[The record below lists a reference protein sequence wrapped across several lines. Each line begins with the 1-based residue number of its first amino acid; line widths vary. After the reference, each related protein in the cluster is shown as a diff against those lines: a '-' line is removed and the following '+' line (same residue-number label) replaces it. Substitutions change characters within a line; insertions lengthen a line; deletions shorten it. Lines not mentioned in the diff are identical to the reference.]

1 MDDNDVFYDG
11 GVMTDEQII
20 VREQAIKIL
29 YKNFGQDDTIY
40 TCADEWC
47 KKQVTTAG
55 LVNYYKAY
63 YNQIKE
69 SKKVA

>member
-1 MDDNDVFYDG
+1 MGDIDVFYDD
-11 GVMTDEQII
+11 GVMTDEQIA

-29 YKNFGQDDTIY
+29 YKNFGQDDAIY

-47 KKQVTTAG
+47 KKQVTTNG

-63 YNQIKE
+63 YNQLKE

>member
-1 MDDNDVFYDG
+1 MDDNNVFYHE
-11 GVMTDEQII
+11 GVMTDEQIV

-29 YKNFGQDDTIY
+29 YKNFGQDDAIY

-47 KKQVTTAG
+47 KKQVTTNG

-63 YNQIKE
+63 YNQLKE

>member
-1 MDDNDVFYDG
+1 VDDNDVFYDG
-11 GVMTDEQII
+11 GVMTDEQLK
-20 VREQAIKIL
+20 VKEQAIKIL
-29 YKNFGQDDTIY
+29 YKNFGQDDAIY
-40 TCADEWC
+40 TCAEEWS

>member
-11 GVMTDEQII
+11 GVMTDEQIK
-20 VREQAIKIL
+20 VKEQAIKIL

-47 KKQVTTAG
+47 KKQVTTNG

-63 YNQIKE
+63 YNQLKE
-69 SKKVA
+69 SKKIA

>member
-1 MDDNDVFYDG
+1 
-11 GVMTDEQII
+11 MTEEQAL

-40 TCADEWC
+40 TSADEWC
-47 KKQVTTAG
+47 KKQSTTAG
-55 LVNYYKAY
+55 LVSYYKAY

-69 SKKVA
+69 SNKVA

>member
-1 MDDNDVFYDG
+1 MGDIDVFYDE
-11 GVMTDEQII
+11 GVMTDEQIA

-47 KKQVTTAG
+47 KKQVTTNG

-63 YNQIKE
+63 YNQLKE

>member
-1 MDDNDVFYDG
+1 M
-11 GVMTDEQII
+11 EEHQIEL
-20 VREQAIKIL
+20 REQAIKIL

-63 YNQIKE
+63 YNQIK
-69 SKKVA
+69 

>member
-1 MDDNDVFYDG
+1 
-11 GVMTDEQII
+11 MTEEQAL

-29 YKNFGQDDTIY
+29 YKNFGQDDTIS

-47 KKQVTTAG
+47 KKQSTTAG
-55 LVNYYKAY
+55 LVSYYKAY

-69 SKKVA
+69 SNKVA

>member
-1 MDDNDVFYDG
+1 MGDIDVFYDE
-11 GVMTDEQII
+11 GVMTDEQIS

-29 YKNFGQDDTIY
+29 YKNFGQDDAIY

-47 KKQVTTAG
+47 KKQVTTNG

-63 YNQIKE
+63 YNQLKE
-69 SKKVA
+69 SKKIA

>member
-1 MDDNDVFYDG
+1 MGDNNVFYDE
-11 GVMTDEQII
+11 GVMTDEQIK
-20 VREQAIKIL
+20 VKEQAIKIL

-40 TCADEWC
+40 TCAEEWC
-47 KKQVTTAG
+47 KKQVTTNG

-63 YNQIKE
+63 YNQLKE

>member
-1 MDDNDVFYDG
+1 
-11 GVMTDEQII
+11 MTDEQLK
-20 VREQAIKIL
+20 VKEQAIKIL

-40 TCADEWC
+40 TCAEEWS

>member
-1 MDDNDVFYDG
+1 
-11 GVMTDEQII
+11 MTEEQAL

-40 TCADEWC
+40 TCADEGG
-47 KKQVTTAG
+47 KKQSTTAG
-55 LVNYYKAY
+55 LVSYYKAY

-69 SKKVA
+69 SNKVA

>member
-1 MDDNDVFYDG
+1 VGDNNVFYDE
-11 GVMTDEQII
+11 GVMTDEQIK
-20 VREQAIKIL
+20 VKEQAIKIL

-47 KKQVTTAG
+47 KKQVTTNG

-63 YNQIKE
+63 YNQLKE

>member
-1 MDDNDVFYDG
+1 
-11 GVMTDEQII
+11 MTEEQAL

-47 KKQVTTAG
+47 KKQSTTAG
-55 LVNYYKAY
+55 LVSYYKAY
-63 YNQIKE
+63 YNQLKE
-69 SKKVA
+69 SNNVA

>member
-1 MDDNDVFYDG
+1 MGDIDVFYDE
-11 GVMTDEQII
+11 GVMTDEQIA

-29 YKNFGQDDTIY
+29 YKNFGQDDAIY

-47 KKQVTTAG
+47 KKQVTTNG

-63 YNQIKE
+63 YNQLKE

>member
-1 MDDNDVFYDG
+1 MGDNNVFYDE
-11 GVMTDEQII
+11 GVMTDEQIK
-20 VREQAIKIL
+20 VKEQAIKIL

-47 KKQVTTAG
+47 KKQVTTNG

-63 YNQIKE
+63 YNQLKE

>member
-11 GVMTDEQII
+11 GVMTDEQIK
-20 VREQAIKIL
+20 VKEQAIKIL

-47 KKQVTTAG
+47 RKQVTTAG

>member
-1 MDDNDVFYDG
+1 MEE
-11 GVMTDEQII
+11 EQIKLK
-20 VREQAIKIL
+20 EQAIKIL

-40 TCADEWC
+40 TCAEEWC
-47 KKQVTTAG
+47 RKQVTTAG

-69 SKKVA
+69 TAKL

>member
-1 MDDNDVFYDG
+1 MGDIDVFYDE
-11 GVMTDEQII
+11 GVMTDEQIS

-29 YKNFGQDDTIY
+29 YKNFGQDDAIY

-47 KKQVTTAG
+47 KKQVTTNG

-63 YNQIKE
+63 YNQLKE

>member
-1 MDDNDVFYDG
+1 MGDTNVFYDE
-11 GVMTDEQII
+11 GVMTDEQIK
-20 VREQAIKIL
+20 VKEQAIKIL

-47 KKQVTTAG
+47 KKQVTTNG

-63 YNQIKE
+63 YNQLKE

>member
-1 MDDNDVFYDG
+1 MGDIDVFYDE
-11 GVMTDEQII
+11 GVMTDEQIA

-47 KKQVTTAG
+47 RKQVTTAG

>member
-29 YKNFGQDDTIY
+29 YKNFGQDDAIY

-47 KKQVTTAG
+47 KKQVTTNG

-63 YNQIKE
+63 YNQLKE